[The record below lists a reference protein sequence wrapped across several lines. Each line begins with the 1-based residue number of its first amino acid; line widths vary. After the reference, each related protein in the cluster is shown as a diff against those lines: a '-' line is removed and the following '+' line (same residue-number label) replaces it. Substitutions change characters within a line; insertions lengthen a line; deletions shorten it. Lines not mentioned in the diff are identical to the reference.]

1 MTGAVMANAEKDQLT
16 DLNNYG
22 EAIGLAFQITDDILD
37 ITSSSEQMG
46 KTVGKDQKMKK
57 ATYPSL
63 VGLDKA
69 ARIQQELYTKSI
81 DSLSSF
87 DKNAKPLREIA
98 KLIIE
103 RKN

>member
-1 MTGAVMANAEKDQLT
+1 LT
-16 DLNNYG
+16 IYLNSYG

-37 ITSSSEQMG
+37 ITCSTEQMG

-63 VGLDKA
+63 VGLDEA
-69 ARIQQELYTKSI
+69 SRIQQELYKKSI
-81 DSLSSF
+81 DSISSF

>member
-1 MTGAVMANAEKDQLT
+1 M
-16 DLNNYG
+16 
-22 EAIGLAFQITDDILD
+22 
-37 ITSSSEQMG
+37 
-46 KTVGKDQKMKK
+46 GKDQKMGK

-63 VGLDKA
+63 VGLDETS
-69 ARIQQELYTKSI
+69 RIQQELYKKSI
-81 DSLSSF
+81 DSISSF

>member
-1 MTGAVMANAEKDQLT
+1 
-16 DLNNYG
+16 
-22 EAIGLAFQITDDILD
+22 
-37 ITSSSEQMG
+37 
-46 KTVGKDQKMKK
+46 VGKDQKMKK

-63 VGLDKA
+63 VGIDEA
-69 ARIQQELYTKSI
+69 SRVQQALYKKSI
-81 DSLSSF
+81 DAIRSF